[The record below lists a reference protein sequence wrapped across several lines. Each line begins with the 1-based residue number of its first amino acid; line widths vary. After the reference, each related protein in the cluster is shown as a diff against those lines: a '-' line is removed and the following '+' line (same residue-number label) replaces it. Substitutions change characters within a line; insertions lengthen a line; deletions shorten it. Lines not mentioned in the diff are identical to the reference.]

1 MDVPDKIIEEDEER
15 SQSPVKNRRPSN
27 KLGASRLGD
36 EDESVDLSKIEL
48 SFNKVKQSF
57 DESNSEPSNPER
69 LEQVQKPNKQN
80 LKIDIP
86 QESTKIKP

>member
-15 SQSPVKNRRPSN
+15 SQSPAKNRRQSN
-27 KLGASRLGD
+27 KLGVPRSGD

-57 DESNSEPSNPER
+57 DESNSEPSNPDR
-69 LEQVQKPNKQN
+69 SEQVQKPNKQN

-86 QESTKIKP
+86 QDASRIKP